1 MSKAPK
7 GETEREAL
15 DRELDFEL
23 EGTFPASDP
32 PKITR
37 SSPGS
42 QITPDRPLGD
52 ELDGKDTPEPPK
64 E

>member
-7 GETEREAL
+7 GETEQEVL

-37 SSPGS
+37 SSPRS
-42 QITPDRPLGD
+42 QITPDTHRED
-52 ELDGKDTPEPPK
+52 EPDGKGTPETSK
-64 E
+64 G

>member
-1 MSKAPK
+1 MSKASK

-15 DRELDFEL
+15 DKELDFEL

-42 QITPDRPLGD
+42 QITPDTHHEDDPG
-52 ELDGKDTPEPPK
+52 GKDTPETPK
-64 E
+64 K

>member
-7 GETEREAL
+7 GETGRESL

-37 SSPGS
+37 SSPRS
-42 QITPDRPLGD
+42 QITPDRHRED
-52 ELDGKDTPEPPK
+52 ESGGKDTPK
-64 E
+64 ATKG

>member
-7 GETEREAL
+7 GETERESL
-15 DRELDFEL
+15 ERELDFEL

-32 PKITR
+32 LKITR

-42 QITPDRPLGD
+42 QITPGRHREDDP
-52 ELDGKDTPEPPK
+52 DGKDTPETPK
-64 E
+64 G